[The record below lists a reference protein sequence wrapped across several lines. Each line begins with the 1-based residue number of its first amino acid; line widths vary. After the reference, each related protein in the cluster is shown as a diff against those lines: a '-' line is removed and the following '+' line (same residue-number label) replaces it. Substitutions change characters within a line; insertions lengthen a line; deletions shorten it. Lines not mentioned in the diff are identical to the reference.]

1 MPAVPLLTYYSR
13 YRRRMVERADGER
26 RRRRVRGPRSG
37 QATPSAVRATDTAP
51 TPRAVTASATTPAA
65 SVAPSPPKALPV
77 TERPSDTRRRRP
89 DQGREREREPYDSH
103 QAVPVDDH
111 ERGLRGL
118 IGGGSSQVS
127 VEAAMRARDS
137 ARPTDADIAQAEET
151 LTIVHRGWV
160 PRDA

>member
-1 MPAVPLLTYYSR
+1 MPAVPLLTYYTR

-26 RRRRVRGPRSG
+26 RRRRVRGGRSG
-37 QATPSAVRATDTAP
+37 QATSSAAPATDTVP
-51 TPRAVTASATTPAA
+51 SPRSATAPAA
-65 SVAPSPPKALPV
+65 STASSPLKALPV

-89 DQGREREREPYDSH
+89 DQGREREPYDSH
-103 QAVPVDDH
+103 LAVPTDDH

-137 ARPTDADIAQAEET
+137 ARPTDADIAHAEET

-160 PRDA
+160 PRDS

>member
-1 MPAVPLLTYYSR
+1 MPTVPLLTYYSR

-26 RRRRVRGPRSG
+26 RRRRVRGARSG
-37 QATPSAVRATDTAP
+37 QPAPAAAPAIEPAATPHESTA
-51 TPRAVTASATTPAA
+51 PAA
-65 SVAPSPPKALPV
+65 SAAPSPARSGPV
-77 TERPSDTRRRRP
+77 SERPSDTRRRRP
-89 DQGREREREPYDSH
+89 DHGREREPYDSH
-103 QAVPVDDH
+103 LAVPAEDH

-137 ARPTDADIAQAEET
+137 ARPTDADIAHAEET

-160 PRDA
+160 PRDT

>member
-13 YRRRMVERADGER
+13 YRRRMVERVDGER
-26 RRRRVRGPRSG
+26 RRRRVRGVRPG
-37 QATPSAVRATDTAP
+37 QETSNPTPVTDPGPPLRAATAP
-51 TPRAVTASATTPAA
+51 EVSAAPGAPRRD
-65 SVAPSPPKALPV
+65 PV
-77 TERPSDTRRRRP
+77 PERPSDTRRRRP
-89 DQGREREREPYDSH
+89 DHGREREPYDSH
-103 QAVPVDDH
+103 LAVPADDH

-137 ARPTDADIAQAEET
+137 ARPTDADIVRAEET

-160 PRDA
+160 PRDT

>member
-1 MPAVPLLTYYSR
+1 MPTVPLLTYYSR

-26 RRRRVRGPRSG
+26 RRRRVRGARSG
-37 QATPSAVRATDTAP
+37 QPAPATAPAIEPAATPHESTA
-51 TPRAVTASATTPAA
+51 PAA
-65 SVAPSPPKALPV
+65 SAAPSPARSGPV
-77 TERPSDTRRRRP
+77 SERPSDTRRRRP
-89 DQGREREREPYDSH
+89 DHGREREPYDSH
-103 QAVPVDDH
+103 LAVPAEDH

-137 ARPTDADIAQAEET
+137 ARPTDADIAHAEET

-160 PRDA
+160 PRDT